1 MILLSTWT
9 LTLMSRSRRH
19 WVERKAERW
28 AEVTEIGIWSVSGY
42 FAGHA
47 ALTCSAWYRR
57 QFASC
62 ASSHVPRLPTNVSTP
77 LSLRCKL
84 FQPWHCARR
93 QITTLREN
101 VWLIISTDCLHWQL
115 YLKKWWWPVASPG
128 FGVRGHDDRGAEGA
142 SIQAPKA
149 PIGVGY
155 GEGCPI
161 PSRLEGLGS
170 AVSPGHYRIFS
181 ILGHRTLLVARK
193 IRLSCPKYRKNGIFI
208 WKYASLFFVVHVA

>member
-9 LTLMSRSRRH
+9 LTLMSPSRRH

-62 ASSHVPRLPTNVSTP
+62 TSSHVPRLPTNVSTP

-128 FGVRGHDDRGAEGA
+128 FGVRGARRSRRRRREHPGAKGAEWGGA
-142 SIQAPKA
+142 WGGMSDPQPTRRSGERRELRPLSHFQHFRPQNASGSKKNTIILPK
-149 PIGVGY
+149 V
-155 GEGCPI
+155 
-161 PSRLEGLGS
+161 
-170 AVSPGHYRIFS
+170 
-181 ILGHRTLLVARK
+181 
-193 IRLSCPKYRKNGIFI
+193 
-208 WKYASLFFVVHVA
+208 